1 MSKRINGEGTIYKRK
16 DGRWCG
22 AYYDQMEPPR
32 RHYVYGKSQK
42 EVSIKLKQMQ
52 ELGALENRK
61 EFLFK
66 DWIMEYMQN
75 YKRNE
80 LKESTYGTYMMLYR
94 KHIEKS
100 DLGQI
105 LLSKIKASDLQKFY
119 NGKISDGYS
128 SKTVRHMEV
137 IINSSLKQAVM
148 ERRILENPND
158 YTVLPKR
165 KQYQGNVLNAEEV
178 RTLVEKSKD
187 DDLYPIVITAIFT
200 GMRRGELMG
209 LTWDKSIDLLEQ
221 RIHVTQS
228 MCRIMEEPDE
238 NGVTRARYE
247 LLEPKTEKSI
257 RYIPMLPIVK
267 EALEI
272 QKDRQEKNKKKYGE
286 LYYESNLVFTETD
299 GNCIKPR
306 NLMEKFHKYLKKYGV
321 TDCRFH
327 DLRHCFASLLLVS
340 GVGMKVTSELLG
352 HSTISTS
359 MNIYTHVY
367 EETKSNALNKLF
379 DVIEGKNE

>member
-1 MSKRINGEGTIYKRK
+1 
-16 DGRWCG
+16 
-22 AYYDQMEPPR
+22 
-32 RHYVYGKSQK
+32 
-42 EVSIKLKQMQ
+42 
-52 ELGALENRK
+52 
-61 EFLFK
+61 
-66 DWIMEYMQN
+66 
-75 YKRNE
+75 
-80 LKESTYGTYMMLYR
+80 
-94 KHIEKS
+94 
-100 DLGQI
+100 
-105 LLSKIKASDLQKFY
+105 
-119 NGKISDGYS
+119 
-128 SKTVRHMEV
+128 
-137 IINSSLKQAVM
+137 
-148 ERRILENPND
+148 
-158 YTVLPKR
+158 
-165 KQYQGNVLNAEEV
+165 
-178 RTLVEKSKD
+178 
-187 DDLYPIVITAIFT
+187 
-200 GMRRGELMG
+200 MG